1 MDVYLVLIFAGAARS
16 FAAQEGHLSL
26 ELVKNKPGI
35 SYCLHAG
42 VNSNQ
47 HGTVNFPSV
56 RKQIYA
62 EGCYGL
68 SILQVLQ
75 AYLIRLCVVCIALNS
90 DFGCSVGSMFHTCR
104 SDLVVP
110 FDFDWLVQLAK

>member
-35 SYCLHAG
+35 SYCFHVG

-62 EGCYGL
+62 EGYYGFISFASL
-68 SILQVLQ
+68 FDLVMRGLHC
-75 AYLIRLCVVCIALNS
+75 LFVLNS
-90 DFGCSVGSMFHTCR
+90 DFGCSVH
-104 SDLVVP
+104 V
-110 FDFDWLVQLAK
+110 